1 MLRSAAVSRIQQG
14 LGFRTDLDD
23 AIVDALQEAQREFEI
38 GSSLPWFLVEEDA
51 TVTVTFNSHAV
62 AFPTG
67 FLRLVEEEGPY
78 YTDVTTGLRYL
89 EVRPYDEML
98 KYYSDYDS
106 GAPRA
111 FSVRSTN
118 FAVFPLPDTSY
129 SITLSYYKAAE
140 VLDSDIENAWLANTP
155 DLLLNRAGML
165 IAEDLEHSAAYQKF
179 ERKYTFW
186 RQKYLSEIA
195 WRADQN
201 LPRQMGVNQ

>member
-1 MLRSAAVSRIQQG
+1 MLRSVAVSRIQQG
-14 LGFRTDLDD
+14 LGFRSDLAD

-38 GSSLPWFLVEEDA
+38 GATLPWFLVEEDA
-51 TVTVTFNSHAV
+51 TVATTASSHSIAY
-62 AFPTG
+62 PSG

-78 YTDVTTGLRYL
+78 YTDATTGLRYL
-89 EVRPYDEML
+89 EIRPYDEML
-98 KYYSDYDS
+98 KYYTDYEA

-111 FSVRSTN
+111 LSIRKGQID
-118 FAVFPLPDTSY
+118 VFPLPDAAYT
-129 SITLSYYKAAE
+129 ITLSYYKAAE
-140 VLDSDIENAWLANTP
+140 VLDSDIENAWLANVP

-165 IAEDLEHSAAYQKF
+165 IAEDLEHSVAYQKF
-179 ERKYTFW
+179 ERKFVFW